1 MTAGRRLKERLAQP
15 GPLLVG
21 GAHDALS
28 AKLVEEAGF
37 DAVWASGFE
46 ISASH
51 AVPDANILTMTDSLL
66 AAAKMAR
73 AVEIP
78 IIADCDNG
86 FGNAI
91 NVIYTVQEYER
102 AGIAGICIEDNVF
115 PKRCSFYA
123 GVKRELADLEEHAGK
138 VQACV
143 RTRRS
148 PDFAVIART
157 EALIAGWGMDEA
169 LLRARAYADA
179 GADLVLIHSKS
190 ESPDEVLEF
199 AKRWDR
205 TTPLVCV
212 PTIYRQITADELA
225 AAGFKVVIYAN
236 HGLRSAIRA
245 MRQTF
250 ARLKAEQKCAAVD
263 DLVVPLE
270 DVYDLVGVSRMKKD
284 EKAFLPA
291 GGRNVGAVVLAAGA
305 SPELGTL
312 TEDRPKA
319 MLDIKGKSLLEHQ
332 VDALNGAGIKDIA
345 VVVGWKKEA
354 VTLPNLK
361 RYVAPAGQGEV
372 SSLLAAAAELKRRCV
387 VLYGDILFDRSVLE
401 RLLTSDG
408 DVVLVVDRAE
418 GSQRPA
424 RDLVETADAG
434 AGNGHG
440 RALGGRVDTLKRIGR
455 DLKGANGE
463 WIGMLMLS
471 EAGVAKVKELV
482 EDLRA
487 KGGPVHQAKD
497 LASASVTDLLQ
508 ALVDRGLTVRTID
521 TFKGWMEI
529 DTFEDYR
536 RAWSQVS

>member
-1 MTAGRRLKERLAQP
+1 MTPGKRLRERLAQP

-51 AVPDANILTMTDSLL
+51 GVPDANILTMTDNLL
-66 AAAKMAR
+66 AASRMAR
-73 AVEIP
+73 TVEIP

-86 FGNAI
+86 YGNAI
-91 NVIYTVQEYER
+91 NVIYMVQEYER
-102 AGIAGICIEDNVF
+102 GGIAGICIEDNVF

-123 GVKRELADLEEHAGK
+123 GVKRELADVEEHVGK
-138 VQACV
+138 IQACV

-157 EALIAGWGMDEA
+157 EALIAGWGMEEA
-169 LLRARAYADA
+169 LVRGRAYADA

-199 AKRWDR
+199 ARRWDR

-212 PTIYRQITADELA
+212 PTIYRQTTATELA
-225 AAGFKVVIYAN
+225 DAGFKVVIYAN
-236 HGLRSAIRA
+236 HGLRSSIRA

-270 DVYDLVGVSRMKKD
+270 DVYDLIGVSQMKKD
-284 EKAFLPA
+284 EKSFLPA
-291 GGRNVGAVVLAAGA
+291 GGRNVSAVVLAAGA
-305 SPELGTL
+305 SPELGAL
-312 TEDRPKA
+312 TADRPKA
-319 MLDIKGKSLLEHQ
+319 MLDIKGKSLLAHQ
-332 VDALNGAGIKDIA
+332 VEALNGAGIKDIA

-361 RYVAPAGQGEV
+361 RYVAPTGQGEL
-372 SSLLAAAAELKRRCV
+372 SSLLSAAAELKRRCV

-401 RLLTSDG
+401 RLLTSEG
-408 DVVLVVDRAE
+408 DVVLVVDRTE
-418 GSQRPA
+418 SPHRPL
-424 RDLVETADAG
+424 RDLVETADAH
-434 AGNGHG
+434 AGNGHA
-440 RALGGRVDTLKRIGR
+440 RALGGRSDTVKRIGR
-455 DLKGANGE
+455 DLPGANGE

-471 EAGVAKVKELV
+471 EQGVARLTEVVEEL
-482 EDLRA
+482 RK

-497 LASASVTDLLQ
+497 LASAALTDVLQ
-508 ALVDRGLTVRTID
+508 ALVERGVPVRTID

-529 DTFEDYR
+529 DTFEDFQ
-536 RAWSQVS
+536 RAWAQVP

>member
-1 MTAGRRLKERLAQP
+1 MSPGKRLKDRLAQP

-28 AKLVEEAGF
+28 AKLVAEAGF

-51 AVPDANILTMTDSLL
+51 GVPDANILTMTDNLQ
-66 AAAKMAR
+66 AAARMAR

-86 FGNAI
+86 YGNAI
-91 NVIYTVQEYER
+91 NVIYAVQEYER
-102 AGIAGICIEDNVF
+102 EGIAGICIEDNVF

-123 GVKRELADLEEHAGK
+123 GVKRELADVEEHVGK
-138 VQACV
+138 IQACV

-157 EALIAGWGMDEA
+157 EALIAGWGMEEA
-169 LLRARAYADA
+169 LTRGRAYADA

-199 AKRWDR
+199 ARRWDR

-212 PTIYRQITADELA
+212 PTIYRQTTARELA
-225 AAGFKVVIYAN
+225 DAGFKVVIYAN
-236 HGLRSAIRA
+236 HGLRSSIRA
-245 MRQTF
+245 MRQAF

-270 DVYDLVGVSRMKKD
+270 DVYDLIGVSQMKKD
-284 EKAFLPA
+284 EKSFLPA
-291 GGRNVGAVVLAAGA
+291 GGRNVSAVVLAAGA

-312 TEDRPKA
+312 TADRPKA
-319 MLDIKGKSLLEHQ
+319 MLDIKGRSLLEHQ
-332 VDALNGAGIKDIA
+332 VEALNGAGIKDIA
-345 VVVGWKKEA
+345 VVLGWKKEA

-387 VLYGDILFDRSVLE
+387 VLYGDILFDKSLLE
-401 RLLTSDG
+401 RLLTSEG
-408 DVVLVVDRAE
+408 DVVMVVDRSEAPE
-418 GSQRPA
+418 RPL
-424 RDLVETADAG
+424 RDLVETAEG
-434 AGNGHG
+434 HAGNGNG
-440 RALGGRVDTLKRIGR
+440 RALSGRTDTLKRVGR
-455 DLKGANGE
+455 DLPGSNGE

-471 EAGVAKVKELV
+471 EQGVRRVLEVVEEL
-482 EDLRA
+482 
-487 KGGPVHQAKD
+487 KQQGGPVHQAKD
-497 LASASVTDLLQ
+497 LASASLTDLLQ
-508 ALVDRGLTVRTID
+508 ACVSRGVAVRTID

-536 RAWSQVS
+536 RAWAQVS